1 MLNYFSNRAPAEP
14 QKTLHNVFTG
24 CEVLSMASKF
34 EKKTTTKTQTCT
46 NVCFLWPT
54 SRSGHGE
61 HWGHLRGA
69 DLWPHYC
76 RVCGHYGV
84 CVVDTALGRD
94 RWGMP
99 PYLPSPT
106 PQTHPSRFPWH
117 PANPFDYVVLC
128 VCLCVRAGRFFS
140 ASASIFVRLFV
151 CAITF
156 EVRCVMCMREERN
169 VQVCGTEML
178 YCPKMFMT
186 NGELCMSCL
195 FFKSVCPF
203 SVWCLTVWH

>member
-1 MLNYFSNRAPAEP
+1 MLKYFSNRAPAEP
-14 QKTLHNVFTG
+14 RKTLHNVFTG
-24 CEVLSMASKF
+24 CEVLSMASKS
-34 EKKTTTKTQTCT
+34 EKKKQTCT

-128 VCLCVRAGRFFS
+128 VCWCVRAGRFFS
-140 ASASIFVRLFV
+140 ASASISVRLFA

-156 EVRCVMCMREERN
+156 EVQCVMCMQDERN

-178 YCPKMFMT
+178 YCPKCLWQME
-186 NGELCMSCL
+186 NLVSLCMSCL